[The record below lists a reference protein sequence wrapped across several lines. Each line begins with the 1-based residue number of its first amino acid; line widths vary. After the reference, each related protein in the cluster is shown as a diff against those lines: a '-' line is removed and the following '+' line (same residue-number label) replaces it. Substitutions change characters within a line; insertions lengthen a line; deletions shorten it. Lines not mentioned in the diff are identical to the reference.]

1 MGLAATQVRLLQLT
15 SRQHRIEY
23 QAQKIQAQKLQLSNE
38 SDRVYNEYMA
48 ALDAKKVQYKYV
60 ETDGTV
66 SYKDATFNSM
76 FGGYNKGVQIPYA
89 LEILNGENAGKFYVA
104 DDRMKDAY
112 EAFEN
117 WEAVPLTDE
126 ELGTKYN
133 VTIDDNNREEYQKK
147 YMGEKFAAVYMQ
159 LMTVTEANSMT
170 DTNFATALAN
180 ADPAEL
186 DYYINLYAVLTESG
200 PNGVTVFDTAHYGDD
215 YEWLTNMLANG
226 EVLLHKYDSE
236 AGDDG
241 KGAWMEVAV
250 STDNMLQ
257 EIADEKELKKAEAV
271 YEAETSRINRK
282 DTQYDTLLSQTE
294 TERNAIKTE
303 MDSLKQV
310 RNDNIDKTFKL
321 FS

>member
-23 QAQKIQAQKLQLSNE
+23 QAQRIQAQKLQLSNE
-38 SDRVYNEYMA
+38 SDRVYNEYMT

-66 SYKDATFNSM
+66 SYKDATFNTM

-89 LEILNGENAGKFYVA
+89 LEILNGEDAGKFYVA
-104 DDRMKDAY
+104 NQKMKDAY
-112 EAFEN
+112 DQFSN
-117 WEAVPLTDE
+117 WAGCPLNDLD
-126 ELGTKYN
+126 LGAKFG

-147 YMGEKFAAVYMQ
+147 YMGEKFAEQYLGKA
-159 LMTVTEANSMT
+159 EADCDVEEFS
-170 DTNFATALAN
+170 
-180 ADPAEL
+180 
-186 DYYINLYAVLTESG
+186 YYVNLYAALTESG
-200 PNGVTVFDTAHYGDD
+200 ANGVKVFDTANYGDD

-226 EVLLHKYDSE
+226 EVLLHKYDAE

-250 STDNMLQ
+250 STDSMLQ
-257 EIADEKELKKAEAV
+257 EVADEKELKKAEAV

-310 RNDNIDKTFKL
+310 RNDNIEKTFKL

>member
-23 QAQKIQAQKLQLSNE
+23 QAQRIQAQKLQLSNE
-38 SDRVYNEYMA
+38 SDKVYNEYMA
-48 ALDAKKVQYKYV
+48 ALVQYKYV

-66 SYKDATFNSM
+66 SYKDATFNTM

-89 LEILNGENAGKFYVA
+89 LEILNGDDAGKFYVA
-104 DDRMKDAY
+104 NQTMKNAYDAN
-112 EAFEN
+112 EN
-117 WEAVPLTDE
+117 WAAVSDNDLK
-126 ELGTKYN
+126 TKYN

-147 YMGEKFAAVYMQ
+147 YMGEKFAEQYLGKA
-159 LMTVTEANSMT
+159 EADCDVEEFS
-170 DTNFATALAN
+170 
-180 ADPAEL
+180 
-186 DYYINLYAVLTESG
+186 YYVNLYAALTESG
-200 PNGVTVFDTAHYGDD
+200 ANGVKVFDTANYGDD

-226 EVLLHKYDSE
+226 EILLHKYDAE

-250 STDNMLQ
+250 STDSMLQ
-257 EIADEKELKKAEAV
+257 EVADEKILKKAEAE

-310 RNDNIDKTFKL
+310 RNDNIEKTFKL

>member
-23 QAQKIQAQKLQLSNE
+23 QAQRIQAQKLQLSNE
-38 SDRVYNEYMA
+38 SDKVYNEYMA

-66 SYKDATFNSM
+66 SYKDATFNTM

-89 LEILNGENAGKFYVA
+89 LEILNGDDAGKFYVA
-104 DDRMKDAY
+104 NQTMKNAYDAN
-112 EAFEN
+112 EN
-117 WEAVPLTDE
+117 WAAVSDADLK
-126 ELGTKYN
+126 TKYN

-147 YMGEKFAAVYMQ
+147 YMGEKFAEQYLGKA
-159 LMTVTEANSMT
+159 EADCDVEEFS
-170 DTNFATALAN
+170 
-180 ADPAEL
+180 
-186 DYYINLYAVLTESG
+186 YYVNLYAALTESG
-200 PNGVTVFDTAHYGDD
+200 ANGVKVFDTANYGDD

-226 EVLLHKYDSE
+226 EILLHKYDAE

-250 STDNMLQ
+250 STDSMLQ
-257 EIADEKELKKAEAV
+257 EVADEKILKKAEAE

-310 RNDNIDKTFKL
+310 RNDNIEKTFKL

>member
-23 QAQKIQAQKLQLSNE
+23 QAQRIQAQKLQLSNE
-38 SDRVYNEYMA
+38 SDKVYNEYMA

-66 SYKDATFNSM
+66 SYKDATFNTM

-89 LEILNGENAGKFYVA
+89 LEILNGDDAGKFYVA
-104 DDRMKDAY
+104 NATMEKAYNDYQNWAAVSDETLKDRYDI
-112 EAFEN
+112 
-117 WEAVPLTDE
+117 
-126 ELGTKYN
+126 
-133 VTIDDNNREEYQKK
+133 TIDDSNREEYQKK
-147 YMGEKFAAVYMQ
+147 YRAEQFAVTYMG
-159 LMTVTEANSMT
+159 LTVANI
-170 DTNFATALAN
+170 NNIEPEELAK
-180 ADPAEL
+180 ADPSEL
-186 DYYINLYAVLTESG
+186 DYYMNLYLVLTESG
-200 PNGVTVFDTAHYGDD
+200 PNGVKVFDTANYGDD

-226 EVLLHKYDSE
+226 EILLHKYDAE

-250 STDNMLQ
+250 STDSMLQ
-257 EIADEKELKKAEAV
+257 EVADEKTLKKAEAE

-310 RNDNIDKTFKL
+310 RNDNIEKTFKL

>member
-23 QAQKIQAQKLQLSNE
+23 QAQRIQAQKLQLANE
-38 SDRVYNEYMA
+38 SDRVYNDYMA

-66 SYKDATFNSM
+66 SYRDATFNTM
-76 FGGYNKGVQIPYA
+76 FGGYNMGVQTPYA
-89 LEILNGENAGKFYVA
+89 LEILNGDDAGKFYVA
-104 DDRMKDAY
+104 NEDMKKAY
-112 EAFEN
+112 EAQV
-117 WEAVPLTDE
+117 WQSITDA
-126 ELGTKYN
+126 ELKNKYGIE
-133 VTIDDNNREEYQKK
+133 IDDNNREEYQKK
-147 YMGEKFAAVYMQ
+147 YAGEKFALDY
-159 LMTVTEANSMT
+159 LK
-170 DTNFATALAN
+170 ATKNITTL
-180 ADPAEL
+180 DDVDVAESS
-186 DYYINLYAVLTESG
+186 YYINLYAALTESG
-200 PNGVTVFDTAHYGDD
+200 DKGVKVFDTANYGDD

-226 EVLLHKYDSE
+226 EILLHKYDTE

-241 KGAWMEVAV
+241 KGAWMEVSV
-250 STDNMLQ
+250 STDSLLQ
-257 EIADEKELKKAEAV
+257 EVVDEKELKKAEAI
-271 YEAETSRINRK
+271 YESETTRINRK

-310 RNDNIDKTFKL
+310 RNDNIEKTFKL